1 MNPLSKTFIQTMN
14 RFGSEKVPFV
24 FFIDFDQQETVLIPA
39 DEADKKGIFFDFNGR
54 TNAPEKEVSKNSIQL
69 KKYPISFAEYQEQFS
84 NVMRHIRLGNTY
96 LVNFTA
102 PTRIEIDLSLED
114 IFHRSKAKY
123 KLLLKDTFTVFS
135 PESFVVIRN
144 GKISS
149 FPMKGTIDATI
160 ENAEERIMRSE
171 KELQEHTTIVDLI
184 RNDLNIV
191 AKRVRVTRF
200 RYIER
205 IRTHE
210 KELLQVSSEICGIL
224 PSDYR
229 SKLGEILAALLPAGS
244 VTGAPKKRTVEII
257 KETER
262 YDRGYYTGVMGY
274 FDGESLD
281 SAVMIRFIEK
291 VGNEFY
297 YKSGGGITYL
307 SNAEAE
313 YREMVEKVYVPI
325 V

>member
-1 MNPLSKTFIQTMN
+1 MNPLSKTFIHTMN
-14 RFGSEKVPFV
+14 RFGTEKVPFI
-24 FFIDFDQQETVLIPA
+24 FFVDFDQRDPVLIPA
-39 DEADKKGIFFDFNGR
+39 DEAYKKGILYDFNGR
-54 TNAPEKEVSKNSIQL
+54 TNTTKKKVSYNSIQL
-69 KKYPISFAEYQEQFS
+69 KKYPISFAEYQEQFN
-84 NVMRHIRLGNTY
+84 NVMRHIRSGNTY
-96 LVNFTA
+96 LVNLTA
-102 PTRIEIDLSLED
+102 PTRIEIDHSLEN
-114 IFHRSKAKY
+114 IFQRSKAKY

-144 GKISS
+144 GKIFS

-210 KELLQVSSEICGIL
+210 NELLQVSSEICGIL

-262 YDRGYYTGVMGY
+262 YDRGYYSGVMGC

-291 VGNEFY
+291 VGNDLY

-313 YREMVEKVYVPI
+313 YQEMIEKVYVPI

>member
-1 MNPLSKTFIQTMN
+1 MNPLSKTFIHTMN
-14 RFGSEKVPFV
+14 RFGTEKVPFI
-24 FFIDFDQQETVLIPA
+24 FFVDFDQRDPVLIPA
-39 DEADKKGIFFDFNGR
+39 DEAYKKGILYDFNGR
-54 TNAPEKEVSKNSIQL
+54 TNTTKKKVSYNSIQL
-69 KKYPISFAEYQEQFS
+69 KKYPISFAEYQEQFN
-84 NVMRHIRLGNTY
+84 NVMRHIRSGNTY
-96 LVNFTA
+96 LVNLTA
-102 PTRIEIDLSLED
+102 PTRIEIDHSLEN
-114 IFHRSKAKY
+114 IFQRSKAKY

-144 GKISS
+144 GKIFS

-210 KELLQVSSEICGIL
+210 NELLQVSSEISGIL

-262 YDRGYYTGVMGY
+262 YDRGYYSGVMGC

-291 VGNEFY
+291 VGNDLY

-313 YREMVEKVYVPI
+313 YQEMIEKVYVPI